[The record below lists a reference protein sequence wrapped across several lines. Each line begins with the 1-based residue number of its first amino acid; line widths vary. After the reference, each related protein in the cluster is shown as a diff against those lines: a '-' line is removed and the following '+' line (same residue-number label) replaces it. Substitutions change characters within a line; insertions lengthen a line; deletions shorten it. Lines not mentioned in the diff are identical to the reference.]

1 MSGRVLCVGIAVE
14 DAVFQIP
21 SPLVAGAKNFAS
33 SRRVAVGGPAAN
45 AARAIASLG
54 GAASLVA
61 PLGDD
66 PTGSAII
73 DELVESGVDA
83 SMVVVRPGVTTPMST
98 VVVDADGERTIV
110 NQCEDAILATDL
122 TLGADVVG
130 GFDCVLVDV
139 RWQGG
144 SVRALELA
152 AERSVP
158 SVVDVDATD
167 RKLDSRIL
175 DLGTHLVFSRD
186 TLETHSGTSDPQVA
200 LASVGAQSSGVVAVT
215 LGGAGAL
222 LYEAGTV
229 AEVPSFDVDVTE
241 TLGAGDVFHGA
252 YALGIA
258 RGFAATEAALRASAA
273 AAITCSR
280 PTGTNRFPTV
290 EEVDALVRSIR

>member
-1 MSGRVLCVGIAVE
+1 MTGRVLCVGIAVE
-14 DAVFQIP
+14 DAVFQIA

-54 GAASLVA
+54 GTASLAA

-66 PTGSAII
+66 PAGSAIVH
-73 DELVESGVDA
+73 ELAESGVDA
-83 SMVVVRPGVTTPMST
+83 SMVIIRSGVTTPMST

-110 NQCEDAILATDL
+110 NQCEEAILATDL
-122 TLGADVVG
+122 TLGAGVVG

-152 AERSVP
+152 Q
-158 SVVDVDATD
+158 
-167 RKLDSRIL
+167 IL

-186 TLETHSGTSDPQVA
+186 TLEAHSGSSDSRAA
-200 LASVGAQSSGVVAVT
+200 LASVGEKAAGVVAVT
-215 LGGAGAL
+215 LGGQGAL
-222 LYEAGTV
+222 VFEAGQV
-229 AEVPSFDVDVTE
+229 SEVPSFDVDVVE

-258 RGFAATEAALRASAA
+258 RGLPATEAALRASAA

-280 PTGTNRFPTV
+280 PTGTNRFPTD
-290 EEVDALVRSIR
+290 EEVDALVRSTR